1 MKSRIAAI
9 KNIAWAL
16 AIVLCLL
23 AVFVGLLFAAFTRN
37 KGEQFRGG
45 VQLGVDSKEKV
56 EEQTGTRP
64 PQQGDGTLIT
74 LPETGDAGEDYL
86 YSLTFLCDS
95 TLIGLR
101 DFGILNR
108 NGIPTTQVWATPSG
122 VLAVADIAESK
133 IVYPNDGSI
142 ITAANAAMIVQ
153 PRIVVI
159 SLGNDGI
166 ANIDQFDFIEKYEQL
181 IASIRA
187 ASPDTWILCLP
198 LTSVTI
204 DYTSNDGLTAA
215 KCSEANTWI
224 QTVCQDTGVIYC
236 DAVSAVQ
243 DVSGVLLQEYAFD
256 GRSLN
261 SPGLEKVL
269 QYLRYHAV
277 TDSEA

>member
-1 MKSRIAAI
+1 MKSRITAI

-45 VQLGVDSKEKV
+45 VPLGVKTETGDSDKN
-56 EEQTGTRP
+56 GSRP
-64 PQQGDGTLIT
+64 APTGDGTLMT
-74 LPETGDAGEDYL
+74 LPETKDAGEAYTDSL
-86 YSLTFLCDS
+86 YFLCDS

-101 DFGILNR
+101 DFGLLTR
-108 NGIPTTQVWATPSG
+108 DGAPTTHVWATPTG
-122 VLAVADIAESK
+122 VLAVADIDESK

-142 ITAANAAMIVQ
+142 ISAANAAMIVQ
-153 PRIVVI
+153 PEILII

-166 ANIDQFDFIEKYEQL
+166 ANIDQFDFIQKYEKL
-181 IASIRA
+181 IMDIRS
-187 ASPDTWILCLP
+187 ASPQTWVVCLP

-204 DYTSNDGLTAA
+204 DYTSNDGLTPA

-224 QTVCQDTGVIYC
+224 QTVCTATGVFYC
-236 DAVSAVQ
+236 DALSAVQ
-243 DVSGVLLQEYAFD
+243 KDGVLLQEYALD

-261 SPGLEKVL
+261 PPGVTKVL
-269 QYLRYHAV
+269 EYLRTHAV
-277 TDSEA
+277 STEA